1 MRERVLI
8 DNDVLLKIAAWRLED
23 ALLVATTTSAGL
35 PAMLGVAR
43 FVVGRRLR
51 RRGLADPVAA
61 AVLVLQEELLDAT
74 TASAVAAAKAK
85 ALAAGVP
92 LATVQATIA
101 SVRPQPAVS
110 VPSAVQAQ
118 AKVQKSVSTGAQT
131 VGGST
136 RSSGGG
142 IPAGGTSAGATG
154 STYNYARHVFLCQP
168 PLARRLFCARAAH
181 TALD

>member
-1 MRERVLI
+1 MKSHPFHSLLLALVLCAGSSSF
-8 DNDVLLKIAAWRLED
+8 VST
-23 ALLVATTTSAGL
+23 ATAQ
-35 PAMLGVAR
+35 A
-43 FVVGRRLR
+43 
-51 RRGLADPVAA
+51 ADPVAA

-101 SVRPQPAVS
+101 SVRPQPAGA

-118 AKVQKSVSTGAQT
+118 AKVQKSVSTAAQT
-131 VGGST
+131 VGGSS

-142 IPAGGTSAGATG
+142 IPAGGTDAGNSG
-154 STYNYARHVFLCQP
+154 STYN
-168 PLARRLFCARAAH
+168 
-181 TALD
+181 

>member
-1 MRERVLI
+1 MKSRPFHSLLLALVLCACSSSF
-8 DNDVLLKIAAWRLED
+8 VST
-23 ALLVATTTSAGL
+23 ATAQ
-35 PAMLGVAR
+35 A
-43 FVVGRRLR
+43 
-51 RRGLADPVAA
+51 ADPVAA

-101 SVRPQPAVS
+101 SVRPQPVGA

-118 AKVQKSVSTGAQT
+118 AKVQKSVSTTPQT

-142 IPAGGTSAGATG
+142 IPAGGTSAGDTG
-154 STYNYARHVFLCQP
+154 STYNQ
-168 PLARRLFCARAAH
+168 
-181 TALD
+181 

>member
-1 MRERVLI
+1 MKSRPFHS
-8 DNDVLLKIAAWRLED
+8 LLL
-23 ALLVATTTSAGL
+23 ALALCAGSSSFVSTATAQ
-35 PAMLGVAR
+35 A
-43 FVVGRRLR
+43 
-51 RRGLADPVAA
+51 ADPVAA

-101 SVRPQPAVS
+101 SVRPQPVGS

-118 AKVQKSVSTGAQT
+118 AKVQKSVSTTAQT

-142 IPAGGTSAGATG
+142 IPAGGTSAGDTG
-154 STYNYARHVFLCQP
+154 STYNN
-168 PLARRLFCARAAH
+168 
-181 TALD
+181 